1 MWKAAI
7 ITGINTEK
15 SRGRAGPRRRSSRGP
30 SPGRGRRDVI
40 AYCRIGE
47 RSSHT
52 WFVVTHQLGYGNVRN
67 LRRLLDRVGQTGPGP
82 DRAPRPTH
90 FATRLKALAWE
101 VAGIHRRAP
110 FLGLLRMHIHAVTL
124 RSSQIGCVSPKQ
136 RGMLASLVETG
147 ASTLSLNHS
156 FHENCCDHR
165 KSAEGRLRSAVE
177 KFQGALTVATDAS
190 VLTTS
195 EAVPEVTSNAL
206 ATADGLSTETPSA
219 APDLVS
225 RFLKSL
231 GESPL
236 QYALPILTLCGL
248 AVFGLL
254 RQAYAVFY
262 DRLGASPSELGFG
275 YGETLALSAA
285 GVALTILVA
294 LPFVIALI
302 MLVCARRRSHRLR
315 LSGTQTTLLLTY
327 VVLATTF
334 DSVAEALR
342 SEIRRP
348 KAAGLGRC
356 LRCGRHAGGLV
367 HAAGPH
373 RLRSQP
379 GVRGPCRPRRQRAG
393 QPRPSAASGTL
404 PHCVAGTTAGWRR
417 APPKPLRA
425 LPGGRGRCRGLLR
438 SQEPLDCAS
447 SHRLARRHV
456 PGGGIMLNSIRDR
469 VSSISR
475 FPGSPRC

>member
-1 MWKAAI
+1 M
-7 ITGINTEK
+7 
-15 SRGRAGPRRRSSRGP
+15 
-30 SPGRGRRDVI
+30 
-40 AYCRIGE
+40 
-47 RSSHT
+47 
-52 WFVVTHQLGYGNVRN
+52 
-67 LRRLLDRVGQTGPGP
+67 
-82 DRAPRPTH
+82 
-90 FATRLKALAWE
+90 
-101 VAGIHRRAP
+101 
-110 FLGLLRMHIHAVTL
+110 
-124 RSSQIGCVSPKQ
+124 
-136 RGMLASLVETG
+136 
-147 ASTLSLNHS
+147 
-156 FHENCCDHR
+156 
-165 KSAEGRLRSAVE
+165 
-177 KFQGALTVATDAS
+177 ATDAS

-334 DSVAEALR
+334 TLLFVWPVRPTATTPIAALLLSSSTLVAGIAWQKRCDLKSVVRRLPVWVVVFVVVDMLVGWCMLLVRTDFEASRAYEGRAVHAVSVLGSPVLALR
-342 SEIRRP
+342 AEPSHIAWLGP
-348 KAAGLGRC
+348 QPAGVAPL
-356 LRCGRHAGGLV
+356 
-367 HAAGPH
+367 
-373 RLRSQP
+373 
-379 GVRGPCRPRRQRAG
+379 
-393 QPRPSAASGTL
+393 PS
-404 PHCVAGTTAGWRR
+404 HCVLYLG
-417 APPKPLRA
+417 
-425 LPGGRGRCRGLLR
+425 
-438 SQEPLDCAS
+438 E
-447 SHRLARRHV
+447 
-456 PGGGIMLNSIRDR
+456 GGGVGVFFDPKNHSIAR
-469 VSSISR
+469 VPIASLVVTSQGAES
-475 FPGSPRC
+475 C